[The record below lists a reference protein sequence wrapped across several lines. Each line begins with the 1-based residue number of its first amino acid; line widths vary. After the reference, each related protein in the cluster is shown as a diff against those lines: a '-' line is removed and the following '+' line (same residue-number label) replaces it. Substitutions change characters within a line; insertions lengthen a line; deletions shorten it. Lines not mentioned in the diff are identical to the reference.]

1 MHGRWRGFGAALMLV
16 GVLRPRSAL
25 LVLLVLFNFF
35 KLRALRMLYTPSST
49 SRRTRQPRTPPA
61 ELTGDVAGVSS
72 EVSSDPSRG
81 GRPTVGCLGGLFA

>member
-1 MHGRWRGFGAALMLV
+1 MHGRWRGFGAALMLL
-16 GVLRPRSAL
+16 GILRPRSAL

-35 KLRALRMLYTPSST
+35 KLRALRMLHTPSST

-61 ELTGDVAGVSS
+61 ELTGDVAGGSS